1 MVGAKL
7 TARQQELLRDNLRA
21 FEANFGEVR
30 LQKEDFGKGFYVFSP
45 VDAESYVQFC
55 YNVDYL
61 NGWLF
66 GCVQG
71 VHKRV
76 KSISEEVN

>member
-30 LQKEDFGKGFYVFSP
+30 LQKEDFG
-45 VDAESYVQFC
+45 
-55 YNVDYL
+55 L
-61 NGWLF
+61 
-66 GCVQG
+66 
-71 VHKRV
+71 
-76 KSISEEVN
+76 

>member
-45 VDAESYVQFC
+45 ANEESYVQYC
-55 YNVDYL
+55 YNIDYL
-61 NGWLF
+61 NGWLY
-66 GCVQG
+66 GCVQA
-71 VHKRV
+71 VNKRV
-76 KSISEEVN
+76 KPIREEVN

>member
-30 LQKEDFGKGFYVFSP
+30 LQKEDFGNYFSVWLNQAIDVHPPLFYFCLHFFSVFP
-45 VDAESYVQFC
+45 AKF
-55 YNVDYL
+55 
-61 NGWLF
+61 
-66 GCVQG
+66 
-71 VHKRV
+71 
-76 KSISEEVN
+76 

>member
-21 FEANFGEVR
+21 FEANFGVLR
-30 LQKEDFGKGFYVFSP
+30 LQKEDFGNGFYAFSP
-45 VDAESYVQFC
+45 ADAESYVQFC

-61 NGWLF
+61 NGWLY
-66 GCVQG
+66 GCVQTAN
-71 VHKRV
+71 KCV
-76 KSISEEVN
+76 KSIREEVN